1 MMKVLGVDIRLPD
14 DQEQRIFLK
23 GDSIAYSK
31 GGVLASLLEPLT
43 KAEESLSLDAQED
56 VADEAELQRQRTE
69 AKEER
74 RLKQMEDAPKSLDK
88 GGGMYFY
95 ERVYWWIKERAKV
108 TRFARGLRVQEHS

>member
-31 GGVLASLLEPLT
+31 GGVLDSLLEPLA
-43 KAEESLSLDAQED
+43 KAEQTLTLDAQED
-56 VADEAELQRQRTE
+56 MNDEVEFQRQRAE

-74 RLKQMEDAPKSLDK
+74 RLKRREDAPKSLDK
-88 GGGMYFY
+88 GGGMYLY
-95 ERVYWWIKERAKV
+95 ERVYWWIKERAKL
-108 TRFARGLRVQEHS
+108 TPFAKG